1 MFNGYTTG
9 FCPAGINIRNV
20 FKILTVKLKSAMY
33 FLGRK
38 PGGGTPHMKGVGMLV
53 ENFEL
58 NP

>member
-20 FKILTVKLKSAMY
+20 FKILTVKMKSAMY

-38 PGGGTPHMKGVGMLV
+38 PGEDSEHERGGDARRK
-53 ENFEL
+53 F
-58 NP
+58 